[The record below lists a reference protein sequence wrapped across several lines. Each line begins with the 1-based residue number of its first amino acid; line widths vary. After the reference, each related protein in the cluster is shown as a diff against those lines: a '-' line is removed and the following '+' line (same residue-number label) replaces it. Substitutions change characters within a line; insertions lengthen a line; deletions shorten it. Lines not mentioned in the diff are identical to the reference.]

1 MTSQS
6 DSHSKASGKKSSMVF
21 RTTLVLS
28 LLCLSA
34 LVAENLNLRIVPA
47 LHPFSQEKITTK
59 PRESVMK
66 RSLPNF
72 ENGGVVIF
80 NHIAKTGGT
89 TIREN
94 FSKLPNV
101 EWQFVGGLD
110 DLLEYSKEVDR
121 RLTNKIKDNKTLF
134 LELHGPV
141 PGMFTL
147 HDFLN
152 RWQKIAEKEGTSFFA
167 FTMVRD
173 PVAYSVSFFNFIL
186 AEPCLFNGCP
196 YKTWPVTEENFIESA
211 QPNYQCHYM
220 ARDVTWFDFTEKQSI
235 PPLATEYECDA
246 VYNVM
251 KLDMDWIGTTEKMS
265 TETMP
270 LLTHMLV
277 NEKQKGPSLETF
289 NEVEKKKP
297 VVIKTEALQDATVE
311 YIRAISQYDQAI
323 YDKVKRDYP
332 IDMWEDLSSTDP
344 A

>member
-6 DSHSKASGKKSSMVF
+6 DPHSKASSKKSSMVF
-21 RTTLVLS
+21 KATLILS
-28 LLCLSA
+28 MLCLSA
-34 LVAENLNLRIVPA
+34 LVAENLNLGIVPA
-47 LHPFSQEKITTK
+47 LHPFLKERISTK
-59 PRESVMK
+59 PSASVTQ
-66 RSLPNF
+66 RPLPNF
-72 ENGGVVIF
+72 ENGGVVVF

-110 DLLEYSKEVDR
+110 DLLTYSKEVDE
-121 RLTNKIKDNKTLF
+121 RLTSKIKDNKILF

-147 HDFLN
+147 HDFLD
-152 RWQKIAEKEGTSFFA
+152 RWHRIAKQENTSFFA

-211 QPNYQCHYM
+211 QPNYQCHYI
-220 ARDVTWFDFTEKQSI
+220 ARDVTWFDFTEKQPI
-235 PPLATEYECDA
+235 PPLATKYECDA
-246 VYNVM
+246 VYDVM

-270 LLTHMLV
+270 LLTKMLV
-277 NEKQKGPSLETF
+277 NKKQKGPSLETF

-297 VVIKTEALQDATVE
+297 LVIKTDALQPATVE

-323 YDKVKRDYP
+323 YDKAKRDYP
-332 IDMWEDLSSTDP
+332 IAMWEDLPSTDP